1 MHDALGKGR
10 SRWSDRLRGPVGRD
24 SVRATPAETGPAETS
39 PVRYSPSLALWG
51 LIAMAAG
58 CNPGELSDRQEEY
71 LRDQLDEHYSAAG
84 GTTSAATDRTSDG
97 LSTDRPIAT
106 DTDPTEVASS
116 TSNQGTAPSSQSS
129 TPPIDVTSEATSG
142 TVPPCAT
149 NIFQTACAGS
159 FCHFQGTNLPPNFET
174 DDVYTM
180 LTTTKS
186 GVCASAP
193 SYIDLENPE
202 NSLLLLKVKG
212 EQPGSCGGTMPPQP
226 TTLSAEQM
234 NCLED
239 WIGSL

>member
-10 SRWSDRLRGPVGRD
+10 GRWSSEWQRGPVRCFAFLGMIC
-24 SVRATPAETGPAETS
+24 TP
-39 PVRYSPSLALWG
+39 L
-51 LIAMAAG
+51 G
-58 CNPGELSDRQEEY
+58 CNPGELSDRQEDY
-71 LRDQLDEHYSAAG
+71 LRDELDEHYSGAASP
-84 GTTSAATDRTSDG
+84 TSAGAVRTSDG
-97 LSTDRPIAT
+97 TASEVPGATSADVTEATSSTSSAGTVPDSQGSTLP
-106 DTDPTEVASS
+106 TDPT
-116 TSNQGTAPSSQSS
+116 TGAPGGS
-129 TPPIDVTSEATSG
+129 
-142 TVPPCAT
+142 VPPCAT

-202 NSLLLLKVKG
+202 NSLLLLKVRG

-226 TTLSAEQM
+226 TTLTAEQM